1 MKIVRRNDR
10 IIFENSLPGSF
21 YPFLVVFLLLFCNV
35 PLSTIIFMVRSLG
48 NFEIAC
54 TKREPQIVDCELA
67 HKPYFPLFPTTRE
80 IYSGIKGAQYD
91 SETRTTRNWDGDETT
106 YTEHYVIFQT
116 ITGQEKV
123 KFSRDEAQFVVNHIR
138 DFLKDTRTNSSAMT
152 AREADFDFWV
162 VTGFSL
168 VFLAVGSLFAS
179 IAIYREWV
187 EINPYCVIHT
197 RIGLPWYKK
206 VIRFTDIDCLKVT
219 EETGEDGTIY
229 TLQLVIYPRN
239 YSRQSGQEIQ
249 LYTHHSLQEVVHL
262 SQELAD
268 RMGVRLVLP
277 KQLRSSS

>member
-21 YPFLVVFLLLFCNV
+21 YLFLVVFLLLFCNV
-35 PLSTIIFMVRSLG
+35 PLSAIIFMVRSLG

-91 SETRTTRNWDGDETT
+91 SETRTTRNGDGDEIT
-106 YTEHYVIFQT
+106 YTVHYVIFQKV
-116 ITGQEKV
+116 TGQEKV
-123 KFSRDEAQFVVNHIR
+123 EFSRDKAQFVVNHIR
-138 DFLKDTRTNSSAMT
+138 DFLKDTRTNSSAMI
-152 AREADFDFWV
+152 AREPDFGFWV
-162 VTGFSL
+162 ETGVSL

-219 EETGEDGTIY
+219 EETGEDGTTY
-229 TLQLVIYPRN
+229 ALQLVIYPRN

-249 LYTHHSLQEVVHL
+249 LYTHRSPQEIVHL
-262 SQELAD
+262 SGELAD

-277 KQLRSSS
+277 KHLSSAS

>member
-54 TKREPQIVDCELA
+54 TKLEPQIVDCELA

-152 AREADFDFWV
+152 AREADFGFWV
-162 VTGFSL
+162 VTGVSL

-179 IAIYREWV
+179 RAIYREWV

-268 RMGVRLVLP
+268 RMGVRRVLP
-277 KQLRSSS
+277 KHLRSAS

>member
-21 YPFLVVFLLLFCNV
+21 YLFLVVFLLVFNV

-54 TKREPQIVDCELA
+54 TKLEPQIVDCELA